1 MSASQPETA
10 IFTTDSPEVVGKKV
24 RSSFTGGRD
33 TLEEQRLLGGQA
45 DICPVYHYYY
55 FLFELDD
62 RELKRIYDDC
72 VSGQLLCGDCKMM
85 LASRVK
91 KFIATHAKKRD
102 AAREHIDEFIVEDI
116 SGGLTKRSEIKE
128 RK

>member
-10 IFTTDSPEVVGKKV
+10 IFTTDTPEVVEKKV

-55 FLFELDD
+55 FLFELND
-62 RELKRIYDDC
+62 RELERIYDDC

-85 LASRVK
+85 LSSRVK
-91 KFIATHAKKRD
+91 RFIAEHAIKRE
-102 AAREHIDEFIVEDI
+102 AAREHIDEFIIEDV
-116 SGGLTKRSEIKE
+116 SEGLTKRAEIKE
-128 RK
+128 RE